1 MRILLLS
8 WLLFSSYFAI
18 FLGISNLVLV
28 SGQCRNDQ
36 KQLLLDLNLTS
47 SSDLFIYPIPLGKLM
62 KWNQAMECCSWDGVS
77 CDGGGHVIG
86 LDLSNRA
93 ISSSIDGSSS
103 LFRLQHLQRLN
114 LASNQFMTAFPAG
127 FDKLEN
133 LSYLNLSNAGFTGQ
147 IPAKIPRLTRLI
159 TLDLST
165 DPFLS
170 GEPLK
175 LEKPNLEMLVQ
186 NLTRLRFLYL
196 DGVNISAMGNE
207 WCRALS
213 PLTELQVLSMSNC
226 YLSGPIHSS
235 LSKLQSLSVICLD
248 YNNLSA
254 SVPQFFAEFPN
265 LTSLS
270 LRSTGL
276 NGRLPDEIFQIPTLQ
291 TLDLSYNMLLK
302 GSFPNFPLNA
312 SLQALALSSTKFG
325 GQIPESL
332 DNLGQLT
339 RIELAG
345 CNFSGPIPK
354 AVEKLTQ
361 LVSLDFSNN
370 NFSGPIPS
378 FSSSRNLTN
387 LSLAHNKLVGTI
399 HSTDWSSLSKLEDAD
414 LGDNKL
420 SGTIPPTL
428 FGIPSLQRL
437 DLSHNQ
443 FNGSIG
449 DFHDKA
455 SSLLNTLDLSNN
467 KLKGQFPT
475 PLFELR
481 GLEILHLSSNN
492 FSGLIPMN
500 AFQNLG
506 NLLSLDLSHN
516 RLSIDATATNISLLS
531 FPTFTGLGLASCNL
545 TEFPGFLKNQ
555 SSLMYLDLS
564 NNHIHGKIPD
574 WIWKPIDLLR
584 LNLSDNFLV
593 GFERPL
599 KNITSSVQII
609 DLHVNQLQ
617 GEIPIPT
624 LDATYLDY
632 SDNNFSSVL
641 PAHIG
646 DSLQRVS
653 FFSISN
659 NNIHGSIPPSICSS
673 TSLRVLDL
681 SNNSLSGP
689 IPQCLFQ
696 MSGSLGVLDLR
707 QNNLSGII
715 SDTFSKSCKLQTLK
729 LDQNRLEGKVPKSLG
744 NCKMLEVLDIGNN
757 QINDSFPWHLK
768 NIAKLHVL
776 VLRSNKFNGHIDCSG
791 NNGGWSMLQIF
802 DLASNNFSGK
812 LHLTCLGTWDAMQHN
827 PYSNLLEL
835 KHLHFVDSGSGGG
848 TRYQDAIT
856 ITTKGLELELVKIL
870 PVFTSI
876 DISWN
881 NFEGPIPEVI
891 GKFKELHGLNF
902 SHNAFTGPIPSSFGN
917 LRELESLDL
926 SSNSLRGEIPLQLAN
941 LNFLS
946 CLNVS
951 NNKLVGPIPTS
962 TQLQSFPEA
971 SFENNAGL
979 CGPPLKTKCGLPPG
993 KEDSPSDSETGSIIH
1008 WNHLSI
1014 EIGFTFGLG
1023 IIIVPLIYW
1032 KRWRIWYFERID
1044 LALSRLFPH
1053 LGRETKKHGRRAK
1066 QNQRGGP
1073 SNDWD

>member
-1 MRILLLS
+1 
-8 WLLFSSYFAI
+8 
-18 FLGISNLVLV
+18 
-28 SGQCRNDQ
+28 
-36 KQLLLDLNLTS
+36 
-47 SSDLFIYPIPLGKLM
+47 
-62 KWNQAMECCSWDGVS
+62 

-114 LASNQFMTAFPAG
+114 LAFNQFMTAFPAG

-147 IPAKIPRLTRLI
+147 IRAKISRLTRLV

-165 DPFLS
+165 DSFLS

-196 DGVNISAMGNE
+196 DSVNISAMGNE

-213 PLTELQVLSMSNC
+213 PLTKLQVLSMSNC
-226 YLSGPIHSS
+226 YL
-235 LSKLQSLSVICLD
+235 
-248 YNNLSA
+248 
-254 SVPQFFAEFPN
+254 
-265 LTSLS
+265 
-270 LRSTGL
+270 
-276 NGRLPDEIFQIPTLQ
+276 
-291 TLDLSYNMLLK
+291 
-302 GSFPNFPLNA
+302 
-312 SLQALALSSTKFG
+312 
-325 GQIPESL
+325 
-332 DNLGQLT
+332 
-339 RIELAG
+339 
-345 CNFSGPIPK
+345 
-354 AVEKLTQ
+354 
-361 LVSLDFSNN
+361 
-370 NFSGPIPS
+370 SGPIPS

-399 HSTDWSSLSKLEDAD
+399 HSTDWSSLSKLENAD
-414 LGDNKL
+414 LGGNKL

-449 DFHDKA
+449 DFHGKA

-467 KLKGQFPT
+467 KLQGQFPT
-475 PLFELR
+475 SLFELR
-481 GLEILHLSSNN
+481 GLETLHLSSNN
-492 FSGLIPMN
+492 FNGLIPMN

-506 NLLSLDLSHN
+506 NLFSLDLSHN

-545 TEFPGFLKNQ
+545 TEFPG
-555 SSLMYLDLS
+555 
-564 NNHIHGKIPD
+564 
-574 WIWKPIDLLR
+574 
-584 LNLSDNFLV
+584 
-593 GFERPL
+593 
-599 KNITSSVQII
+599 
-609 DLHVNQLQ
+609 
-617 GEIPIPT
+617 EIPIPT

-646 DSLQRVS
+646 DSLQHVS

-659 NNIHGSIPPSICSS
+659 SNIHGSIPPSICSS

-689 IPQCLFQ
+689 IPQCFFQ

-729 LDQNRLEGKVPKSLG
+729 LNQNRLEGKVPKSLG

-881 NFEGPIPEVI
+881 NFEGLIPEVI

-902 SHNAFTGPIPSSFGN
+902 SQNAFTGPIPSSFGN

-926 SSNSLRGEIPLQLAN
+926 SSNSLR
-941 LNFLS
+941 
-946 CLNVS
+946 
-951 NNKLVGPIPTS
+951 
-962 TQLQSFPEA
+962 EA

-979 CGPPLKTKCGLPPG
+979 CGPPLKTKCGLPPA

-1014 EIGFTFGLG
+1014 EIGFIFGLG

-1044 LALSRLFPH
+1044 RALSRLFPR

-1066 QNQRGGP
+1066 QNQRGRTQQRLGLR
-1073 SNDWD
+1073 SRE

>member
-1 MRILLLS
+1 M
-8 WLLFSSYFAI
+8 
-18 FLGISNLVLV
+18 
-28 SGQCRNDQ
+28 D
-36 KQLLLDLNLTS
+36 
-47 SSDLFIYPIPLGKLM
+47 
-62 KWNQAMECCSWDGVS
+62 CCSWDGVS

-114 LASNQFMTAFPAG
+114 LAFNQFMTAFPAG

-147 IPAKIPRLTRLI
+147 IPAKISRLTRLV

-165 DPFLS
+165 DSFLS

-196 DGVNISAMGNE
+196 DSVNISATGNE

-270 LRSTGL
+270 LSSTGL
-276 NGRLPDEIFQIPTLQ
+276 KGRLPDEIFQIPTLQ
-291 TLDLSYNMLLK
+291 TLYLSYNMLLK

-332 DNLGQLT
+332 DNLGRLT

-399 HSTDWSSLSKLEDAD
+399 HSTDC
-414 LGDNKL
+414 
-420 SGTIPPTL
+420 
-428 FGIPSLQRL
+428 
-437 DLSHNQ
+437 
-443 FNGSIG
+443 IG

-467 KLKGQFPT
+467 KLQGQFPT
-475 PLFELR
+475 SLFELR
-481 GLEILHLSSNN
+481 GLETLHLSSNN
-492 FSGLIPMN
+492 FNGLIPMN

-506 NLLSLDLSHN
+506 NLFSLDLSHN

-574 WIWKPIDLLR
+574 WIWKPIDLAR

-599 KNITSSVQII
+599 KNITSSVEII

-646 DSLQRVS
+646 DSLQ
-653 FFSISN
+653 
-659 NNIHGSIPPSICSS
+659 H
-673 TSLRVLDL
+673 
-681 SNNSLSGP
+681 
-689 IPQCLFQ
+689 
-696 MSGSLGVLDLR
+696 
-707 QNNLSGII
+707 
-715 SDTFSKSCKLQTLK
+715 
-729 LDQNRLEGKVPKSLG
+729 
-744 NCKMLEVLDIGNN
+744 
-757 QINDSFPWHLK
+757 
-768 NIAKLHVL
+768 
-776 VLRSNKFNGHIDCSG
+776 
-791 NNGGWSMLQIF
+791 
-802 DLASNNFSGK
+802 
-812 LHLTCLGTWDAMQHN
+812 
-827 PYSNLLEL
+827 
-835 KHLHFVDSGSGGG
+835 
-848 TRYQDAIT
+848 
-856 ITTKGLELELVKIL
+856 
-870 PVFTSI
+870 
-876 DISWN
+876 
-881 NFEGPIPEVI
+881 
-891 GKFKELHGLNF
+891 
-902 SHNAFTGPIPSSFGN
+902 
-917 LRELESLDL
+917 
-926 SSNSLRGEIPLQLAN
+926 
-941 LNFLS
+941 
-946 CLNVS
+946 
-951 NNKLVGPIPTS
+951 LVGPIPTS

-979 CGPPLKTKCGLPPG
+979 CGPPLKTKCGLPPA

-1014 EIGFTFGLG
+1014 EIGFIFGLG
-1023 IIIVPLIYW
+1023 TIIVPLIYW

-1044 LALSRLFPH
+1044 HALSRLFPR

-1066 QNQRGGP
+1066 QSQRGRTQQRLVLR
-1073 SNDWD
+1073 SRE